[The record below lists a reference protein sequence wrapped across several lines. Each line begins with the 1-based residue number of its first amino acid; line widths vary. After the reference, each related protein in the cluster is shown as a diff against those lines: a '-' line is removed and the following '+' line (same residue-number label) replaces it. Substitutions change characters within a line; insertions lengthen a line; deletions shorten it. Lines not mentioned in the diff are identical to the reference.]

1 MLATQSIQVRL
12 VTMVCLWDGRI
23 YQEPR
28 AFRLNHDLRD
38 IARGNGNPPYLL
50 GCEVDQV
57 RKRVLQV
64 APDLSRL
71 FGEHVTLRCK
81 HDLASG
87 TLRQRNCI
95 AARKI
100 ADLISS

>member
-71 FGEHVTLRCK
+71 FGEHVTLRCSTIWRVERS
-81 HDLASG
+81 DSG
-87 TLRQRNCI
+87 TVSLQGRS
-95 AARKI
+95 
-100 ADLISS
+100 LI